1 MLETSGVRAIINAD
15 GTWGQSSLPALSLNS
30 GKKQVPI
37 LNKLSVWVSGRSG
50 AGTLVGSFSDVFSD
64 SSNFQPGPLGLSG
77 GVAANPVI
85 WNKVYTAHQSQI
97 TQHRKSFRDNDY
109 RIPAALTE
117 WPANGPQGFDA
128 VLAPFADFD
137 RNGKY
142 NPAQGDYPFV
152 AGSSCS
158 YTISN
163 DLNGGNWSQTNTPGI
178 EIQQLVRT
186 FSEAPPQ
193 MPTYLIRYT
202 LHNRSVQDYRGM
214 RLSLA
219 ADFAIG
225 SAADD
230 YLATDVGH
238 NALIAYNGS
247 DSDVLLGKSAPA
259 CALMFLNR
267 PIGATMYFESGND
280 AVKGKPLKAQDY
292 YNLARACWKTGKPL
306 AFGNAGLDGNNGTS
320 YLYSNGTDP
329 SFKDKW
335 NEWEAANFPGRRTGL
350 ISTDSFDLPA
360 GSSLVIEAAVGILP
374 AVGSKLD
381 LCAPLLDQQQKQASS
396 LLRVEQSMP
405 EVQVKLIRQQGD
417 CIMVQPARQGAPV
430 HLTFYKLNGSELAT
444 YCILNAGCFN
454 LKNLPEEGL
463 FLLWA
468 TSEEFTS
475 LAKVLHTR
483 N

>member
-1 MLETSGVRAIINAD
+1 MPCFLVAALHAQRDTAVLETSGVRAVINAD
-15 GTWGQSSLPALSLNS
+15 GTWGQSSLPALSLSS
-30 GKKQVPI
+30 GNKQVPI

-50 AGTLVGSFSDVFSD
+50 TGILVGSFSDVFSD
-64 SSNFQPGPLGLSG
+64 SSNFLPGPLGLSG
-77 GVAANPVI
+77 GAAANPVT

-97 TQHRKSFRDNDY
+97 TQHRKSFRDQDY
-109 RIPAALTE
+109 RVPDLLTE

-142 NPAQGDYPFV
+142 NPEQGDYPFV
-152 AGSSCS
+152 AGTSCA

-163 DLNGGNWSQTNTPGI
+163 DFSRGDWKQTTTPGI

-186 FSEAPPQ
+186 FTEADQQIPA
-193 MPTYLIRYT
+193 YLIRYT

-225 SAADD
+225 STADD

-247 DSDVLLGKSAPA
+247 DSDAFFGKSAPA

-267 PIGATMYFESGND
+267 PIGGTMYFESGND
-280 AVKGKPLKAQDY
+280 AVKGKPLKALDY

-306 AFGNAGLDGNNGTS
+306 AFGNAGLDGKNVSS
-320 YLYSNGTDP
+320 YIYSNGTDP
-329 SFKDKW
+329 AFKDKW

-360 GSSLVIEAAVGILP
+360 GSSLIIEASVGILP
-374 AVGSKLD
+374 AVGNKLD
-381 LCAPLLDQQQKQASS
+381 LCPALLELQK
-396 LLRVEQSMP
+396 
-405 EVQVKLIRQQGD
+405 
-417 CIMVQPARQGAPV
+417 
-430 HLTFYKLNGSELAT
+430 
-444 YCILNAGCFN
+444 
-454 LKNLPEEGL
+454 
-463 FLLWA
+463 
-468 TSEEFTS
+468 
-475 LAKVLHTR
+475 
-483 N
+483 